1 MKNLISSILILAC
14 VLVSQNASA
23 QDSLKRKRK
32 EIYLGIGPVSYS
44 GDLGKAYSGSSLL
57 FTAGIKFNKD
67 KKLNGNVKIS
77 IGSVTGQELDYTT
90 VDNTGV
96 PATPNTFFKSTFI
109 GLNYEAHFNF
119 INKENIKVYL
129 SQGIGLFRFDPRD
142 EEDNRLTDLPDT
154 RPIGES
160 YRNVVIQLP
169 TQLGAKYYLPND
181 FAIGVQVGFINPITD
196 HLDNL
201 AIWGNKNGN
210 DNILSFQ
217 FQIHAPLS
225 SR

>member
-1 MKNLISSILILAC
+1 MKNLIPFILILLC
-14 VLVSQNASA
+14 VFDNQKAFA
-23 QDSLKRKRK
+23 QDSLKQKTK
-32 EIYLGIGPVSYS
+32 EIHLGIGPASYS
-44 GDLGKAYSGSSLL
+44 GDLGKAYAGSSLL
-57 FTAGIKFNKD
+57 FTAGLKFNNN

-77 IGSVTGQELDYTT
+77 IGSVTGQELDYATT
-90 VDNTGV
+90 DDSGV

-109 GLNYEAHFNF
+109 GLNYEAQFNF
-119 INKENIKVYL
+119 INKEKIKVYL
-129 SQGIGLFRFDPRD
+129 SQGIGLFRFDPRN
-142 EEDNRLTDLPDT
+142 EEDNRLSDLPDT
-154 RPIGES
+154 RPVGES
-160 YRNVVIQLP
+160 YRNIVIQLP

-181 FAIGVQVGFINPITD
+181 FALGIQVGFINPITD

-225 SR
+225 PR